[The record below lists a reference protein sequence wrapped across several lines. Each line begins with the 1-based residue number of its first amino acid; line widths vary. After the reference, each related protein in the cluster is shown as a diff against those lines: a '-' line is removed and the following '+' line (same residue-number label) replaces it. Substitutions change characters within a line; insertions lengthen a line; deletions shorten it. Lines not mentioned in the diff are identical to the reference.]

1 MAERSDLH
9 GGKKMKI
16 KGFNSK
22 EQKLFNVLKD
32 GKSHNIRELKK
43 LFWQDAKEQCAEVYE
58 KGWGEHEIDGQAQS
72 YVRNSVRRLVRDG
85 WVDGPHMKK
94 SLARGT
100 YQLSSKGVM
109 WVKSGL
115 LITASFGP
123 RKKKGKEKAPV
134 KQKEKEAV
142 ARALKRIS
150 ESTVE

>member
-1 MAERSDLH
+1 
-9 GGKKMKI
+9 MKI

>member
-1 MAERSDLH
+1 
-9 GGKKMKI
+9 MKI

-123 RKKKGKEKAPV
+123 RKKKENPKPKNGSPV

-150 ESTVE
+150 ENSING

>member
-1 MAERSDLH
+1 MAERSDLR

-115 LITASFGP
+115 LITASFGS